1 MPIARAVRIKE
12 PGGPEVLHID
22 RIPVD
27 DPGAGQV
34 LVEVAAAG
42 LNRADLMQ
50 RRGAYPAPPGVPEDV
65 PGLEFTNHIAAV
77 GDGVTGFASGDPV
90 MGIVGGGAMATHL
103 LVHER
108 ELMRVPEG
116 VALSHAAAIPEAF
129 LTAYDALFAQAQLAA
144 GEHVLVH
151 AVASGV
157 GTAAL
162 QLGKLAGARV
172 IGTSRTEEKLDRCAE
187 LGLPMAIHVKGG
199 AFAEE
204 ARQLTGGRGVEVV
217 LDLVGGAY
225 LDQNLDAL
233 ATRGRMVTIG
243 LMGGRAAELSMGKVL
258 RKRLTLHGSVLRSR
272 PLEEKAALTQAFA
285 SKIAPLFGEGGPLA
299 PIVDDVIPMSEVA
312 DAHARMEKNDT
323 FGKLVLSWS

>member
-1 MPIARAVRIKE
+1 
-12 PGGPEVLHID
+12 
-22 RIPVD
+22 
-27 DPGAGQV
+27 
-34 LVEVAAAG
+34 
-42 LNRADLMQ
+42 
-50 RRGAYPAPPGVPEDV
+50 
-65 PGLEFTNHIAAV
+65 
-77 GDGVTGFASGDPV
+77 
-90 MGIVGGGAMATHL
+90 
-103 LVHER
+103 
-108 ELMRVPEG
+108 
-116 VALSHAAAIPEAF
+116 
-129 LTAYDALFAQAQLAA
+129 
-144 GEHVLVH
+144 
-151 AVASGV
+151 
-157 GTAAL
+157 
-162 QLGKLAGARV
+162 
-172 IGTSRTEEKLDRCAE
+172 
-187 LGLPMAIHVKGG
+187 
-199 AFAEE
+199 
-204 ARQLTGGRGVEVV
+204 V